1 MSKNINRRE
10 FLKKTGEGAALAG
23 AVAMAGACA
32 PKKTAEAVAGA
43 VVSGDGTDPLETGK
57 MELRTN
63 PGNGDKVSLL
73 GYGCMRFTMKKDS
86 NGKDIVDQDN
96 VNNLIDYAL
105 AHGVNYFDTAPVYL
119 QGQSEKAVGI
129 ALSRHPRNSYYIA
142 TKMSNFQSNDRKVAM
157 QLYNNAFKNLQ
168 VDYIDYYLLH
178 SLGRGGAN
186 GFKARF
192 EDNGVMDFLLA
203 EREKGKIRQL
213 GL

>member
-23 AVAMAGACA
+23 AVAVAGACA
-32 PKKTAEAVAGA
+32 PKKTAETVAGA
-43 VVSGDGTDPLETGK
+43 ITADDGKDPLETGK

-73 GYGCMRFTMKKDS
+73 GYGCMRFTMKKDA
-86 NGKDIVDQDN
+86 NGKDVVDQEN
-96 VNNLIDYAL
+96 VNTLIDYAL

-129 ALSRHPRNSYYIA
+129 ALKRHPRESYYIA

-157 QLYNNAFKNLQ
+157 QLYHDAFKNL
-168 VDYIDYYLLH
+168 
-178 SLGRGGAN
+178 
-186 GFKARF
+186 
-192 EDNGVMDFLLA
+192 
-203 EREKGKIRQL
+203 
-213 GL
+213 